1 MVKPTPQAA
10 ATQRKARPPPP
21 PIPEGRITI
30 LQWCEKNIGRRV
42 PKLQDVETGVRTAA
56 ETAEKIR
63 TNSGA
68 APTAQDLRGMAKE
81 AVTRKLGGLSAA
93 SSSGRKSSTAVP
105 GAVASATSAAGVQQQ
120 AETPPGT
127 PSSSSPSATSDV
139 RQEIDALKEAQAE
152 MLSLQQ
158 TPPSATSA
166 AAEPSSRRPTSKT
179 TSSPFRVEVPAAAPS
194 WGFKVSLPAMPTFGT
209 TGGDNVVALTGSA
222 SQKGQGTK
230 TDGQPEAVDEPRS
243 RAKKRT
249 KPRRVDAAVSGA
261 TATTAAVDLKAELRA
276 ESEKAALLPS
286 PPQRAKQQQQPPA
299 ISGDVAAAPKYVAPA
314 PLYEPAEEGVTSS
327 TSPAKGVAT
336 GVPGVGAGGEEKSG
350 AGLEGVTAAARASL
364 EKLDLR
370 DVSQQVQPFTE
381 KVGSASEAGVAAVL
395 EQGRASLEN
404 LQAEADRI
412 SAQVASPVADK
423 LSAGSR
429 LSEAFGRGRDGVLK
443 AVGEAG
449 RAVDQGVS
457 AVSSRSA
464 VVVDGLPA
472 LKGQPSGL
480 SARLLETSGR
490 ALSRATGTAGEI
502 SEKISGGLADLAGRG
517 PDILARV
524 RSISARLF
532 SSDDQDGGLVGG
544 VTAEAAA
551 AAAAAV
557 AVAVVA
563 GGAATA
569 IGRSGSGGDGG
580 GVAET
585 GAEEIGASGN
595 AGRRGDAVV
604 EQDEEKRLQ
613 PIGGGGGGGGGGN
626 GVAPGEG
633 RWDGE
638 EAEGE
643 EEEGEGEVLQPVGVK
658 LETGAT
664 NDGER
669 YGEEAMSASSTL
681 WDMIRGS
688 GTGAGDAV
696 REVSE
701 EDLLERAAELGK
713 ELRETAEGLEVLK
726 HEVSSLRESIRESDL
741 EGRARAVGERLAST
755 LEGKTTS

>member
-42 PKLQDVETGVRTAA
+42 PKLPDVETAVRTAA
-56 ETAEKIR
+56 ETSEKIR
-63 TNSGA
+63 INSGA

-139 RQEIDALKEAQAE
+139 RREIDALKEAQAE

-158 TPPSATSA
+158 TPPSATRA
-166 AAEPSSRRPTSKT
+166 AAEPSSVRPTSKT

-209 TGGDNVVALTGSA
+209 TGRDNVVALTGPA
-222 SQKGQGTK
+222 SQKGQGPI
-230 TDGQPEAVDEPRS
+230 TDGQPEAADEPRS

-249 KPRRVDAAVSGA
+249 KSRRVDAAVSGA

-286 PPQRAKQQQQPPA
+286 PPQRAKQQRQQPPA

-327 TSPAKGVAT
+327 TSPAKGVAE

-350 AGLEGVTAAARASL
+350 GGLEGVTAAARASL

-370 DVSQQVQPFTE
+370 DVSQQVKPFTE

-472 LKGQPSGL
+472 LKGQTSGL

-502 SEKISGGLADLAGRG
+502 SKKMSGGLADLAGRG

-544 VTAEAAA
+544 VTAEGA

-569 IGRSGSGGDGG
+569 IGRSGSGDGG

-585 GAEEIGASGN
+585 GAEGIAASGN

-604 EQDEEKRLQ
+604 EQGEERRLQ
-613 PIGGGGGGGGGGN
+613 PIGGGEGGN

-633 RWDGE
+633 WRDGE
-638 EAEGE
+638 EAEEE